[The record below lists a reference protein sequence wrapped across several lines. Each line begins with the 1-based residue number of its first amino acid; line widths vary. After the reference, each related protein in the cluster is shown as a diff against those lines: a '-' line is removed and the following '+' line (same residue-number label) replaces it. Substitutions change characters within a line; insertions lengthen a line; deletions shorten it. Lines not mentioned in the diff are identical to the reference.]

1 MQELKIPNGYYH
13 LWQTYLNVQGLE
25 ILSLPFL
32 PEEQLKLKQVLNQA
46 IDAQSSYGFFMQIIE
61 KTKKELDCPHLAFE
75 MAQHVRA
82 EHFGVLGYM
91 ATRSNSIAEA
101 LQYILRFSRLV
112 IDGDEIKPMQMLQTG
127 QNIHLFWP
135 FLHEKYC
142 FINELTNALMV
153 HLARKM
159 MPLELFPLLCVNFA
173 HAPQMA
179 IYHYQKFYACE
190 VNFNQPE
197 YSFVLSLNALNLKI
211 EDADPSLTQLL
222 VRQAEEAIA
231 SKARFDNI
239 VQYCHQWIADDLR
252 QHEHAPK
259 IEDLAIHLNISVR
272 TLQRQLSNLD
282 CSFKKILEVERM
294 KRCEQLLLDNVNLTE
309 IAMRL
314 GYSDQ
319 SALARAYKAFSGQT
333 LLQKKQ
339 QLKE

>member
-1 MQELKIPNGYYH
+1 M
-13 LWQTYLNVQGLE
+13 
-25 ILSLPFL
+25 
-32 PEEQLKLKQVLNQA
+32 
-46 IDAQSSYGFFMQIIE
+46 
-61 KTKKELDCPHLAFE
+61 
-75 MAQHVRA
+75 
-82 EHFGVLGYM
+82 
-91 ATRSNSIAEA
+91 
-101 LQYILRFSRLV
+101 
-112 IDGDEIKPMQMLQTG
+112 
-127 QNIHLFWP
+127 
-135 FLHEKYC
+135 
-142 FINELTNALMV
+142 
-153 HLARKM
+153 
-159 MPLELFPLLCVNFA
+159 
-173 HAPQMA
+173 
-179 IYHYQKFYACE
+179 
-190 VNFNQPE
+190 
-197 YSFVLSLNALNLKI
+197 
-211 EDADPSLTQLL
+211 TQLL

-294 KRCEQLLLDNVNLTE
+294 KRCEQLLLDNANLTE